1 MDTRKR
7 EVGSCEEELRPMAP
21 GTLEAPY
28 NLPALGA
35 GQSRGMEAGQRMDLG
50 AEQHRNCIIFKEFE
64 A

>member
-1 MDTRKR
+1 MDTRKS

-35 GQSRGMEAGQRMDLG
+35 GQSRGMEAGQHMDLG
-50 AEQHRNCIIFKEFE
+50 AGQHRD
-64 A
+64 

>member
-1 MDTRKR
+1 MDSRNS

-35 GQSRGMEAGQRMDLG
+35 GQSRGMEAGQHMDLG
-50 AEQHRNCIIFKEFE
+50 AGQHRD
-64 A
+64 